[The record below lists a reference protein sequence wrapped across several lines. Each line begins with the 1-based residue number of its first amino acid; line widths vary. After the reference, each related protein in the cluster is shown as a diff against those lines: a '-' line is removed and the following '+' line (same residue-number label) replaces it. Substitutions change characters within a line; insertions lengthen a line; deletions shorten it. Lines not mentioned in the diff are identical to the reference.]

1 MSINRDKFGA
11 LLFLC
16 LALIYGFYVSDIP
29 LLFGDED
36 APFNART
43 LPNALAWILGVVSF
57 IQLVMP
63 ANQEAGSLSNA
74 FRGLKWGRVVVLAIL
89 MVFYGLTIRQ
99 LGFPISTSLFL
110 MGGFYTL
117 GERRPHVLILTAV
130 LVTLAFWG
138 LLYAMGIYLTPGDFF
153 YYLGWIS
160 NDA

>member
-11 LLFLC
+11 LIFLC
-16 LALIYGFYVSDIP
+16 LALIYGSYVDDIP

-57 IQLVMP
+57 IQLVLP
-63 ANQEAGSLSNA
+63 TNKEAGTLSAA
-74 FRGLKWGRVVVLAIL
+74 FRGLKWGRVVVLAVL
-89 MVFYGLTIRQ
+89 MVLYGLTIRQ
-99 LGFPISTSLFL
+99 IGFPISTSLFL

-138 LLYAMGIYLTPGDFF
+138 LLYMMGIYLTPGDFF
-153 YYLGWIS
+153 YYLGWMS

>member
-16 LALIYGFYVSDIP
+16 LALIYGFYVDDIP
-29 LLFGDED
+29 LMFGDED
-36 APFNART
+36 APFNAQT

-57 IQLVMP
+57 IQLILP
-63 ANQEAGSLSNA
+63 ANQEAGNLSNA
-74 FRGLKWGRVVVLAIL
+74 FRGLKWGRVILLAML

-117 GERRPHVLILTAV
+117 GERRPFVLVPTAI

-138 LLYAMGIYLTPGDFF
+138 LLYMMGVYLTPGDFF
-153 YYLGWIS
+153 YYLGWMS

>member
-11 LLFLC
+11 MLFLC
-16 LALIYGFYVSDIP
+16 LALIYGYNVGDIP

-43 LPNALAWILGVVSF
+43 LPNALAWMLGVVSF
-57 IQLVMP
+57 IQLVLP
-63 ANQEAGSLSNA
+63 ANVEAGKLSTA
-74 FRGLKWGRVVVLAIL
+74 FRGLKWGRVVVLAVL
-89 MVFYGLTIRQ
+89 MVLYGATIRF

-110 MGGFYTL
+110 MGGFLTL
-117 GERRPHVLILTAV
+117 GERRPHVVILTAV

-138 LLYAMGIYLTPGDFF
+138 LLYLMGIYLTPGDLF
-153 YYLGWIS
+153 YYLGWMS

>member
-16 LALIYGFYVSDIP
+16 LALIYGSYVGDIP

-43 LPNALAWILGVVSF
+43 LPNALAWLLGVVSF
-57 IQLVMP
+57 LQLVLP
-63 ANQEAGSLSNA
+63 SNKEAGSLENA
-74 FRGLKWGRVVVLAIL
+74 FRGLKWKRVVILAAL
-89 MVFYGLTIRQ
+89 MVFYGFTIRQ
-99 LGFPISTSLFL
+99 IGFPISTSLFL

-117 GERRPHVLILTAV
+117 GERRPLVLILTAV
-130 LVTLAFWG
+130 GVTLAFWG
-138 LLYAMGIYLTPGDFF
+138 LLYAMGIYLTPGDLF
-153 YYLGWIS
+153 YYLGWMS